1 MYADLQLMRRLV
13 RNVQNVRDEDL
24 QAFAQVAEAEIDSVL
39 STTFEL
45 PLRPVGDGYPPPLP
59 TVAAMLGA
67 ALLEANAFSLS
78 NLGATENPY
87 ARQLAERANGLLQAI
102 VSGSVVLPGQ
112 KRVGGRP
119 SASAADRSQRLV
131 RQLRQFRKTGSV

>member
-24 QAFAQVAEAEIDSVL
+24 LAFAQVAEAEIDSVL

-87 ARQLAERANGLLQAI
+87 ARQLAERANGLLHAI
-102 VSGSVVLPGQ
+102 VTGNVVVPGQ
-112 KRVGGRP
+112 KRVGALP
-119 SASAADRSQRLV
+119 SASAADRTQPLV
-131 RQLRQFRKTGSV
+131 RPVRQFRRAGSA

>member
-39 STTFEL
+39 STMFEL

-59 TVAAMLGA
+59 TVAAIEKG
-67 ALLEANAFSLS
+67 
-78 NLGATENPY
+78 T
-87 ARQLAERANGLLQAI
+87 
-102 VSGSVVLPGQ
+102 
-112 KRVGGRP
+112 K
-119 SASAADRSQRLV
+119 
-131 RQLRQFRKTGSV
+131 